1 MSIRIFIKLG
11 VNGLHGEMGN
21 KGVTGLDGKKG
32 PPGNETK
39 CILGRT
45 SQNLTGM

>member
-1 MSIRIFIKLG
+1 MSIRTFIKLG

-21 KGVTGLDGKKG
+21 KGVTGLDGKQG